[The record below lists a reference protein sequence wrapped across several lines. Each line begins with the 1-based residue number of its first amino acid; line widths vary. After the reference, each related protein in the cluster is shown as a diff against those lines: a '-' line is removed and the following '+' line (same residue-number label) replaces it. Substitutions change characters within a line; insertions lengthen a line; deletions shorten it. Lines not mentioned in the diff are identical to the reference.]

1 MALVTGS
8 LAIRLGGTA
17 TIVLAGF
24 GADPWLHWDFAT
36 PVAGSMYISV
46 MVAISSADE
55 KGVITALPTLKKLV
69 RAASSTVLFRETI
82 SASSSAAIETLR
94 LIAKPVE
101 NSTIPKNTASISGTI
116 IANSTAIL
124 PRLSRRSLAAANRSE
139 TGHLDNAGFMN
150 STIIAG

>member
-46 MVAISSADE
+46 TVAISSPDE
-55 KGVITALPTLKKLV
+55 KGVITALPMLKKLV
-69 RAASSTVLFRETI
+69 MAASLTALFRETI
-82 SASSSAAIETLR
+82 SASSSASLETLR
-94 LIAKPVE
+94 LTGKPDE
-101 NSTIPKNTASISGTI
+101 NSTKTKKIASHRRTI
-116 IANSTAIL
+116 VAN
-124 PRLSRRSLAAANRSE
+124 
-139 TGHLDNAGFMN
+139 
-150 STIIAG
+150 